1 MYKVLRKLCAV
12 SGNTAAFFRLFTGK
26 TIEVGAGLV
35 AVRTLLNPSTVLA
48 EVVFAGS
55 WFQSLM
61 VLLKNELPKASLLVL
76 S

>member
-1 MYKVLRKLCAV
+1 M
-12 SGNTAAFFRLFTGK
+12 FRLFTGK
-26 TIEVGAGLV
+26 TIYRWA
-35 AVRTLLNPSTVLA
+35 LLNPSIVVA

-61 VLLKNELPKASLLVL
+61 VLGKNELPKASLLFL

>member
-1 MYKVLRKLCAV
+1 MQ
-12 SGNTAAFFRLFTGK
+12 
-26 TIEVGAGLV
+26 VGTGLV
-35 AVRTLLNPSTVLA
+35 AVRTRLNPSTVLA

-61 VLLKNELPKASLLVL
+61 VLGKNELPKASLLVL